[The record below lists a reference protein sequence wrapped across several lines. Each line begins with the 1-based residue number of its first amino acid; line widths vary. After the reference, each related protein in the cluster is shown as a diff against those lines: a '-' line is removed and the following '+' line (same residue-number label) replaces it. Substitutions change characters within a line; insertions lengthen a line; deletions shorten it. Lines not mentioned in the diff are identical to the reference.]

1 MRALV
6 IEDDNEMLFL
16 VQSLLEMEGYVV
28 ESART
33 AEEGTTLA
41 FVTDPDVI
49 VLDLG
54 LPDRHGLT
62 ILQRLRREGRTTPVL
77 ILTGRQDSDMTIR
90 ALDAGADDYMKK
102 PILPDEFRSRIRAL
116 VRRGG
121 ASRTELLVCGNV
133 VLNRLSRDVK
143 VDGKDLGLTAR
154 EFLVLQHFLLH
165 VNEVVTRTKLLE
177 NVWDMNFDPGSN
189 VVDVVVTR
197 IRRKLEGCSASVR
210 IISKRGAGFLLQGLT

>member
-62 ILQRLRREGRTTPVL
+62 VLQRLRREGRTTPVL

>member
-16 VQSLLEMEGYVV
+16 VKSLLEMEGYVV

-62 ILQRLRREGRTTPVL
+62 VLQRLRREGRTTPVL

-90 ALDAGADDYMKK
+90 ALDTGADDYMKK

-121 ASRTELLVCGNV
+121 ATRTELLVCGNV

>member
-16 VQSLLEMEGYVV
+16 VKSLLEMEGYVV

-62 ILQRLRREGRTTPVL
+62 VLQRLRREGRTTPVL

-90 ALDAGADDYMKK
+90 ALDTGADDYMKK

-121 ASRTELLVCGNV
+121 ATRTELLVCGNV

-143 VDGKDLGLTAR
+143 VDGKDLSLTAR